1 MLALATTALATLSVS
16 AALRDT
22 TPPRLYFEAP
32 LRLAEGDGAAVFISA
47 DEPVT
52 YVVTYGDTRLEEVD
66 QDHTFILSVLAGDN
80 VVTILATDG
89 AGNRTEVS
97 SSIKGV
103 AAPEVALQAPS
114 SVRSGDALG
123 TSVVISDN
131 GAAIVRLDIDL
142 EGASAP
148 TVEREGA
155 AYAVFST
162 PLIVEPLSL
171 TLTAS
176 VTDEFGRVV
185 STTRTVAIEPL
196 SVTVEQLGLGSQ
208 TLSLLT
214 AENAELERLTLAE
227 AYAKLSPEP
236 LWSAAFVMPI
246 SGRESSGFADARS
259 YAVGGPVSFH
269 NGLDLAA
276 PQGTPVAATN
286 DGVVLVA
293 GPYPIKGGF
302 VMIDHGFGL
311 ASLYLHLSEVH
322 VTAGRPVKRGD
333 IIGLVGT
340 TGLSTGPHL
349 HWEMRLAQQPTNP
362 LTWAGRQWPGDPLPD
377 PVAVGPTGPTNP

>member
-1 MLALATTALATLSVS
+1 
-16 AALRDT
+16 
-22 TPPRLYFEAP
+22 
-32 LRLAEGDGAAVFISA
+32 
-47 DEPVT
+47 
-52 YVVTYGDTRLEEVD
+52 
-66 QDHTFILSVLAGDN
+66 
-80 VVTILATDG
+80 
-89 AGNRTEVS
+89 
-97 SSIKGV
+97 
-103 AAPEVALQAPS
+103 
-114 SVRSGDALG
+114 
-123 TSVVISDN
+123 
-131 GAAIVRLDIDL
+131 
-142 EGASAP
+142 
-148 TVEREGA
+148 
-155 AYAVFST
+155 AVFST
-162 PLIVEPLSL
+162 PLIVEPRSL

-185 STTRTVAIEPL
+185 LATRTVAIEPL

-259 YAVGGPVSFH
+259 YAVGGAVSFH

-322 VTAGRPVKRGD
+322 VTAGQPVK
-333 IIGLVGT
+333 
-340 TGLSTGPHL
+340 P
-349 HWEMRLAQQPTNP
+349 Q
-362 LTWAGRQWPGDPLPD
+362 
-377 PVAVGPTGPTNP
+377 